1 MNQSGIRGSLGHKSI
16 KGFQNKSEGP
26 LWTLTNRRL
35 KKIMIMKPILK
46 VIVKPQISIIRTAAV
61 DIGTRDDKSAKFR
74 AGITVIAIK
83 KIGADFHVQILDDIP
98 DRPGLSD

>member
-1 MNQSGIRGSLGHKSI
+1 MRFKRGAYTIVREHFEPSRNTAIG
-16 KGFQNKSEGP
+16 QEV
-26 LWTLTNRRL
+26 
-35 KKIMIMKPILK
+35 MIMKPILK